1 MIRVGLVVLAMLAL
15 PGFIFFVTVLAPTA
29 ILNQPHVSPTQPIA
43 FDHQVHTAGD
53 AAGIACDFCH
63 RTNAIGMTAGY
74 PEVQQC
80 MFCHQVVSQS
90 TRGAQ
95 GLDARAATDEI
106 GKVREAWQ
114 KQQPIN
120 WVRVHRMPDHVRF
133 VHEAHIQAGFQC
145 ATCHGDV
152 GKMSTAVQVRQLGM
166 GDCLTCHR
174 QNNAP
179 TECAICHK

>member
-1 MIRVGLVVLAMLAL
+1 MVRVGLVVLAMLAL
-15 PGFIFFVTVLAPTA
+15 PSFVVFVTILAPTL
-29 ILNQPHVSPTQPIA
+29 ILNQPRVSPPQPIA
-43 FDHQVHTAGD
+43 FDHQVHVER
-53 AAGIACDFCH
+53 AGISCTFCH
-63 RTNAIGMTAGY
+63 RTTDKGMTAGY

-80 MFCHQVVSQS
+80 MFCHQVISQS
-90 TRGAQ
+90 TLGAQ
-95 GLDARAATDEI
+95 GLEAIRATDEI
-106 GKVREAWQ
+106 AKVREAWARQ
-114 KQQPIN
+114 EAIN

-133 VHEAHIQAGFQC
+133 VHEAHIQAGVDC
-145 ATCHGDV
+145 AVCHGDV